1 MIAPVT
7 DSRHLDVVVVG
18 GGIVGLATAHRLLVA
33 RPGSRVLVLE
43 ADEDV
48 ARHQSSRN
56 SGVLHAGLYYRPG
69 SAKARWCVAGK
80 RSMER
85 FCAEHGVPTEQ
96 RGKVVVAVDRRELP
110 GLRDLAERARTNGVE
125 VHDLDDAGVREHEPH
140 AAGIA
145 GLWSPTTGVTD
156 FGAVARTLVEL
167 IEAAGGEIRTGARVT
182 GIDDRGGAV
191 RITVA
196 AETPG
201 TAGTE
206 GTPGAAG
213 TPGTVPADGPVIES
227 RTAVV
232 CGGVQAD
239 RLARLGGVDIDE
251 QILPVRGSWLE
262 LAPAKRHLVQGNI
275 YPVPIAGGLP
285 FLGVHLTRRID
296 GSVLIGPNAVA
307 TAARSDARRW
317 GIDGRDLAETL
328 RYPGTWRLARAHL
341 GTAVSELVQDV
352 IPAAALRA
360 VRRYVP
366 AITADDVQP
375 GPFGIRAQLLDRQG
389 RLVDDFLVRS
399 TDRVLHVLNAPSP
412 AATASLEIGA
422 SLRDRVLERLD
433 G

>member
-1 MIAPVT
+1 VT
-7 DSRHLDVVVVG
+7 GTTSDIGRLDVAIVG
-18 GGIVGLATAHRLLVA
+18 GGIVGLATAHRLLSA
-33 RPGSRVLVLE
+33 RPRLRVVVLE
-43 ADEDV
+43 ADDAV

-56 SGVLHAGLYYRPG
+56 SGVLHAGLYYPPG
-69 SAKARWCVAGK
+69 SAKARWCVEGK

-85 FCAEHGVPTEQ
+85 FCADHGLPCDR

-110 GLRDLAERARTNGVE
+110 GLLDLAQRARTNGVE
-125 VHDLDDAGVREHEPH
+125 IHDLDADGIRDHEPH

-156 FGAVARTLVEL
+156 FGAVARRLVEL
-167 IEAAGGEIRTGARVT
+167 IEAAGGEVRTGARVT
-182 GIDDRGGAV
+182 GLDDRRATA

-196 AETPG
+196 DG
-201 TAGTE
+201 S
-206 GTPGAAG
+206 
-213 TPGTVPADGPVIES
+213 TVEA
-227 RTAVV
+227 RAAVV

-251 QILPVRGSWLE
+251 RILPVRGSWLQ
-262 LAPAKRHLVQGNI
+262 LTPGKQHLVRGNI
-275 YPVPIAGGLP
+275 YPVPVAGGLP

-317 GIDGRDLAETL
+317 GLDRRDLRDTL
-328 RYPGTWRLARAHL
+328 RHPGTWRLAREHI
-341 GTAVSELVQDV
+341 GTAVGELFTDLV
-352 IPAAALRA
+352 PAAALRA

-366 AITADDVQP
+366 AITSDDVQP
-375 GPFGIRAQLLDRQG
+375 GPWGVRAQLLDRRG
-389 RLVDDFLVRS
+389 RLVDDFLVRA

-422 SLRDRVLERLD
+422 HLRDRVLERLER
-433 G
+433 

>member
-1 MIAPVT
+1 VT
-7 DSRHLDVVVVG
+7 GAGGSREVRDLDVRDLDVAIVG
-18 GGIVGLATAHRLLVA
+18 GGIVGLATAHRLLLA
-33 RPGSRVLVLE
+33 RPGLRVLVLE
-43 ADEDV
+43 ADDEI
-48 ARHQSSRN
+48 AGHQSSRN

-69 SAKARWCVAGK
+69 SAKARWCVEGK

-85 FCAEHGVPTEQ
+85 FCAEHGVPAER
-96 RGKVVVAVDRRELP
+96 RGKVVVAVDRGELP
-110 GLRDLAERARTNGVE
+110 GLADLAARARTNGVE
-125 VHDLDDAGVREHEPH
+125 VHELDAAGIRGHEPH

-145 GLWSPTTGVTD
+145 GLWSPSTGVTD
-156 FGAVARTLVEL
+156 FGAVAHELVAL
-167 IEAAGGEIRTGARVT
+167 IEAAGGEVRTGARVI
-182 GIDDRGGAV
+182 GIDDRRGSV
-191 RITVA
+191 RVSVDSQ
-196 AETPG
+196 
-201 TAGTE
+201 TADG
-206 GTPGAAG
+206 
-213 TPGTVPADGPVIES
+213 DGPVLQA

-239 RLARLGGVDIDE
+239 RLARLGGLDVDE
-251 QILPVRGSWLE
+251 RILPVRGAWLE
-262 LAPAKRHLVQGNI
+262 LAPARRHLVRGNI
-275 YPVPIAGGLP
+275 YPVPVAGGLP

-317 GIDGRDLAETL
+317 GLDRRDLTETL
-328 RYPGTWRLARAHL
+328 RHPGTWRLARAHL

-352 IPAAALRA
+352 IPAVALRA

-375 GPFGIRAQLLDRQG
+375 GPFGVRAQLLDRQG

-422 SLRDRVLERLD
+422 SLRDRVLDRLD
-433 G
+433 R